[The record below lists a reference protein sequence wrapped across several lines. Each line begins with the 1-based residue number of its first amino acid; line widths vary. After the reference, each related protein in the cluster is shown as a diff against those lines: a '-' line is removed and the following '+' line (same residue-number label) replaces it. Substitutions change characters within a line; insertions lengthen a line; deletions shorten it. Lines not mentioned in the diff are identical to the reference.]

1 PNHNPWKVCGIAAE
15 CSPVFMNTSVYRMWE
30 RTAVCLSFL
39 WRIGICTWPGLF
51 GNMETWGQTERS
63 LISDLFLPPVDDFET
78 VRSAELNRALQLS
91 TRGLQQLQK
100 QSLRNCK
107 ILQLSE
113 SLKIWFGTRGSEVQI
128 LSPRPIILHPNNP

>member
-51 GNMETWGQTERS
+51 GPVRWGNMDGNMGTDGNMETWGQTERS

-91 TRGLQQLQK
+91 TRG
-100 QSLRNCK
+100 
-107 ILQLSE
+107 
-113 SLKIWFGTRGSEVQI
+113 
-128 LSPRPIILHPNNP
+128 P

>member
-1 PNHNPWKVCGIAAE
+1 
-15 CSPVFMNTSVYRMWE
+15 
-30 RTAVCLSFL
+30 
-39 WRIGICTWPGLF
+39 
-51 GNMETWGQTERS
+51 METWGQTERS

-128 LSPRPIILHPNNP
+128 LSPRPIILHPK